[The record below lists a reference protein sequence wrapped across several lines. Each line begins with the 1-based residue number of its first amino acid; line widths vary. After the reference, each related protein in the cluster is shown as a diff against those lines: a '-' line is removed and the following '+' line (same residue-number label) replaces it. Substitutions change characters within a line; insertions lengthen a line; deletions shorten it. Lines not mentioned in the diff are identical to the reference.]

1 MTSVTLGKQ
10 LAELGL
16 YFAAD
21 NLDDLV
27 ARATKHR
34 WGATEL
40 LGYLAVEEAKQ
51 RVARGVERRLANS
64 RLPGRLASL
73 REQEPHPHH
82 QPALRRVGHGLP
94 RRGLR
99 NGPH

>member
-16 YFAAD
+16 HFAAD

-27 ARATKHR
+27 ARATKNR
-34 WGATEL
+34 WAVTEL

-51 RVARGVERRLANS
+51 RVARGVGQAQQKRLSLGAARGS
-64 RLPGRLASL
+64 RAGAPSGDSPSGR
-73 REQEPHPHH
+73 
-82 QPALRRVGHGLP
+82 
-94 RRGLR
+94 
-99 NGPH
+99 